1 MNFNNGTPTIVVLKE
16 GTDKSQGKA
25 QIISNINACLS
36 IQDILKPTLGP
47 LGSDILLSDPQNRT
61 IITNDGATILKNL
74 DIVHPACQILVD
86 ISKSQDMEVGDGT
99 TTVTLLACEL
109 MKESKQFLEEGVN
122 SNLIMKSYSM
132 ALKKAVEL
140 IRNELSIKIDTSNE
154 DEKALRDLLEKCAKT
169 AMSSK
174 LINNNSEFFVKMCVD
189 SILTLDRSHLD
200 LNNIGIKKVSGGS
213 MEDSLFVEGVAFAKT
228 FSYAGFEQQPK
239 YFTNPKILSLNLEL
253 ELKAERDNA
262 EVRIDKVEEYQ
273 KIVDAEWKLI
283 HDKLEL
289 IKDTGCNIVLSKL
302 PIGDLA
308 TQYFADNGIF
318 CSGRVGADDLE
329 RVIKAVGGSI
339 QTSVSDLIP
348 EEHLGT
354 CGTFEEKQ
362 IGNERYNMFTE
373 CKNTKTCTLVL
384 RGGANQVIEEVARSL
399 NDALM
404 IVKRTLQLNTI
415 VVGGG
420 AIEMALSKR
429 LRDYAKF
436 IKGKQQLIIN
446 AFARALEIIPRQLC
460 ENAGLDSVEL
470 LNKLRMSH
478 SLDDQTDN
486 KGNSCVGIN
495 FQIENISNN
504 YESFIWE
511 PMSNKINSLQS
522 ATEAC
527 NLILSIDETITNKQ
541 QGDEGG
547 NIQGIR
553 GQGMG
558 M

>member
-47 LGSDILLSDPQNRT
+47 LGSDILLSDQNNKT
-61 IITNDGATILKNL
+61 IITNDGATILKSL
-74 DIVHPACQILVD
+74 DIVHPACQTLVD
-86 ISKSQDMEVGDGT
+86 ISKSQDMEIGDGT

-109 MKESKQFLEEGVN
+109 MKESKQFLEEGIN
-122 SNLIMKSYSM
+122 SNLIMKSYNM

-140 IRNELSIKIDTSNE
+140 IKTELSVKIDTSNE
-154 DEKALRDLLEKCAKT
+154 NEEALRDLLEKCAKT

-174 LINNNSEFFVKMCVD
+174 LINNNSKFFVNMCVD
-189 SILTLDRSHLD
+189 AILTLDRQHLD
-200 LNNIGIKKVSGGS
+200 LNNVGIKKVSGGS
-213 MEDSLFVEGVAFAKT
+213 MEDSLFVKGVAFAKT

-239 YFTNPKILSLNLEL
+239 YFKNPKILSLNLEL

-262 EVRIDKVEEYQ
+262 EVRIEKVEEYQ

-289 IKDTGCNIVLSKL
+289 IKNTGANIVLSKL

-318 CSGRVGADDLE
+318 CSGRVAPEDLN

-339 QTSVSDLIP
+339 QTSVSDLK

-354 CGTFEEKQ
+354 CGVFEEKQ
-362 IGNERYNMFTE
+362 IGNERYNLFTE
-373 CKNTKTCTLVL
+373 CTNTKTCTLVL

-404 IVKRTLQLNTI
+404 IVKRSLQLNSI
-415 VVGGG
+415 VIGGG
-420 AIEMALSKR
+420 AIEMAISKR
-429 LRDYAKF
+429 LRDYAKT
-436 IKGKQQLIIN
+436 IKGKQQLMIN
-446 AFARALEIIPRQLC
+446 AFAKALEIIPRQLC

-478 SLDDQTDN
+478 SVNQGKEN
-486 KGNSCVGIN
+486 AFVGIN
-495 FQIENISNN
+495 FQIENIADN

-522 ATEAC
+522 AVEAC

-541 QGDEGG
+541 QSEEGG
-547 NIQGIR
+547 NIQGVR

>member
-1 MNFNNGTPTIVVLKE
+1 MNFNNGSPTIVVLKE

-47 LGSDILLSDPQNRT
+47 LGSDILLSDQTNKT
-61 IITNDGATILKNL
+61 IITNDGATILKSL

-86 ISKSQDMEVGDGT
+86 ISKSQDMEIGDGT

-109 MKESKQFLEEGVN
+109 MKESKQFLEEGIN
-122 SNLIMKSYSM
+122 SNLIMKSYNM
-132 ALKKAVEL
+132 ALKKAIEL
-140 IRNELSIKIDTSNE
+140 IKSDLSVKIDTSNE
-154 DEKALRDLLEKCAKT
+154 NEEALRDLLEKCAKT

-174 LINNNSEFFVKMCVD
+174 LINSNSKFFVNMCVD
-189 SILTLDRSHLD
+189 AILTLDRQHLD
-200 LNNIGIKKVSGGS
+200 LNNVGIKKVSGGS
-213 MEDSLFVEGVAFAKT
+213 MEDSLFVKGVAFAKT

-262 EVRIDKVEEYQ
+262 EVRIEKVEEYQ

-289 IKDTGCNIVLSKL
+289 IKNTGANIILSKL

-318 CSGRVGADDLE
+318 CSGRVDPEDLN

-339 QTSVSDLIP
+339 QTSVSDLNP
-348 EEHLGT
+348 EHLGT
-354 CGTFEEKQ
+354 CGIFEEKQ
-362 IGNERYNMFTE
+362 IGNERYNLFTE
-373 CKNTKTCTLVL
+373 CSNTKTCTLVL

-404 IVKRTLQLNTI
+404 IVKRSLQLNSI
-415 VVGGG
+415 VIGGG
-420 AIEMALSKR
+420 AIEMAISKR
-429 LRDYAKF
+429 LRDYAKT
-436 IKGKQQLIIN
+436 IKGKQQLMIN
-446 AFARALEIIPRQLC
+446 AFAKALEIIPRQLC

-478 SLDDQTDN
+478 SVNQGKDN
-486 KGNSCVGIN
+486 AFVGIN
-495 FQIENISNN
+495 FQIENIANN
-504 YESFIWE
+504 FESFIWE

>member
-1 MNFNNGTPTIVVLKE
+1 MNFNNGSPTIVVLKE

-47 LGSDILLSDPQNRT
+47 LGSDILLSDQTNKT
-61 IITNDGATILKNL
+61 IITNDGATILKSL

-86 ISKSQDMEVGDGT
+86 ISKSQDMEIGDGT

-109 MKESKQFLEEGVN
+109 MKESKQFLEEGIN
-122 SNLIMKSYSM
+122 SNLIMKSYNM
-132 ALKKAVEL
+132 ALKKAIEL
-140 IRNELSIKIDTSNE
+140 IKSDLSVKIDTSNE
-154 DEKALRDLLEKCAKT
+154 NEEALRDLLEKCAKT

-174 LINNNSEFFVKMCVD
+174 LINSNSKFFVNMCVD
-189 SILTLDRSHLD
+189 AILTLDRQHLD
-200 LNNIGIKKVSGGS
+200 LNNVGIKKVSGGS
-213 MEDSLFVEGVAFAKT
+213 MEDSLFVKGVAFAKT

-262 EVRIDKVEEYQ
+262 EVRIEKVEEYQ

-289 IKDTGCNIVLSKL
+289 IKNTGANIILSKL

-318 CSGRVGADDLE
+318 CSGRVDPEDLN

-339 QTSVSDLIP
+339 QTSVSDLKP
-348 EEHLGT
+348 EHLGT
-354 CGTFEEKQ
+354 CGIFEEKQ
-362 IGNERYNMFTE
+362 IGNERYNLFTE
-373 CKNTKTCTLVL
+373 CSNTKTCTLVL

-404 IVKRTLQLNTI
+404 IVKRSLQLDSI
-415 VVGGG
+415 VIGGG
-420 AIEMALSKR
+420 AIEMAISKR
-429 LRDYAKF
+429 LRDYAKT
-436 IKGKQQLIIN
+436 IKGKQQLMIN
-446 AFARALEIIPRQLC
+446 AFAKALEIIPRQLC

-478 SLDDQTDN
+478 SVNQGKDN
-486 KGNSCVGIN
+486 AFVGIN
-495 FQIENISNN
+495 FQIENIANN
-504 YESFIWE
+504 FESFIWE

>member
-1 MNFNNGTPTIVVLKE
+1 MNFNNGSPTIVVLKE

-47 LGSDILLSDPQNRT
+47 LGSDILLSDQTNKT
-61 IITNDGATILKNL
+61 IITNDGATILKSL

-86 ISKSQDMEVGDGT
+86 ISKSQDMEIGDGT

-109 MKESKQFLEEGVN
+109 MKESKQFLEEGIN
-122 SNLIMKSYSM
+122 SNLIMKSYNM
-132 ALKKAVEL
+132 ALKKAIEL
-140 IRNELSIKIDTSNE
+140 IKSDLSVKIDTSNE
-154 DEKALRDLLEKCAKT
+154 NEEALRDLLEKCAKT

-174 LINNNSEFFVKMCVD
+174 LINSNSKFFVNMCVD
-189 SILTLDRSHLD
+189 AILTLDRQHLD
-200 LNNIGIKKVSGGS
+200 LNNVGIKKVSGGS
-213 MEDSLFVEGVAFAKT
+213 MEDSLFVKGVAFAKT

-262 EVRIDKVEEYQ
+262 EVRIEKVEEYQ

-289 IKDTGCNIVLSKL
+289 IKNTGANIILSKL

-318 CSGRVGADDLE
+318 CSGRVDPEDLN

-339 QTSVSDLIP
+339 QTSVSDLKP
-348 EEHLGT
+348 EHLGT
-354 CGTFEEKQ
+354 CGIFEEKQ
-362 IGNERYNMFTE
+362 IGNERYNLFTE
-373 CKNTKTCTLVL
+373 CSNTKTCTLVL

-404 IVKRTLQLNTI
+404 IVKRSLQLNSI
-415 VVGGG
+415 VIGGG
-420 AIEMALSKR
+420 AIEMAISKR
-429 LRDYAKF
+429 LRDYAKT
-436 IKGKQQLIIN
+436 IKGKQQLMIN
-446 AFARALEIIPRQLC
+446 AFAKALEIIPRQLC

-478 SLDDQTDN
+478 SVNQGKDN
-486 KGNSCVGIN
+486 AFVGIN
-495 FQIENISNN
+495 FQIENIANN
-504 YESFIWE
+504 FESFIWE

>member
-1 MNFNNGTPTIVVLKE
+1 
-16 GTDKSQGKA
+16 
-25 QIISNINACLS
+25 
-36 IQDILKPTLGP
+36 
-47 LGSDILLSDPQNRT
+47 
-61 IITNDGATILKNL
+61 
-74 DIVHPACQILVD
+74 
-86 ISKSQDMEVGDGT
+86 
-99 TTVTLLACEL
+99 
-109 MKESKQFLEEGVN
+109 
-122 SNLIMKSYSM
+122 M
-132 ALKKAVEL
+132 ALKKAIEL
-140 IRNELSIKIDTSNE
+140 IKSDLSVKIDTSNE
-154 DEKALRDLLEKCAKT
+154 NEEALRDLLEKCAKT

-174 LINNNSEFFVKMCVD
+174 LINSNSKFFVNMCVD
-189 SILTLDRSHLD
+189 AILTLDRQHLD
-200 LNNIGIKKVSGGS
+200 LNNVGIKKVSGGS
-213 MEDSLFVEGVAFAKT
+213 MEDSLFVKGVAFAKT

-262 EVRIDKVEEYQ
+262 EVRIEKVEEYQ

-289 IKDTGCNIVLSKL
+289 IKNTGANIILSKL

-318 CSGRVGADDLE
+318 CSGRVDPEDLN

-339 QTSVSDLIP
+339 QTSVSDLKP
-348 EEHLGT
+348 EHLGT
-354 CGTFEEKQ
+354 CGIFEEKQ
-362 IGNERYNMFTE
+362 IGNERYNLFTE
-373 CKNTKTCTLVL
+373 CSNTKTCTLVL

-404 IVKRTLQLNTI
+404 IVKRSLQLNSI
-415 VVGGG
+415 VIGGG
-420 AIEMALSKR
+420 AIEMAISKR
-429 LRDYAKF
+429 LRDYAKT
-436 IKGKQQLIIN
+436 IKGKQQLMIN
-446 AFARALEIIPRQLC
+446 AFAKALEIIPRQLC

-478 SLDDQTDN
+478 SVNQGKDN
-486 KGNSCVGIN
+486 AFVGIN
-495 FQIENISNN
+495 FQIENIANN
-504 YESFIWE
+504 FESFIWE

>member
-47 LGSDILLSDPQNRT
+47 LGSDILLSDQNNKT
-61 IITNDGATILKNL
+61 IITNDGATILKSL
-74 DIVHPACQILVD
+74 DIVHPACQTLVD
-86 ISKSQDMEVGDGT
+86 ISKSQDMEIGDGT

-109 MKESKQFLEEGVN
+109 MKESKQFLEEGIN
-122 SNLIMKSYSM
+122 SNLIMKSYNM

-140 IRNELSIKIDTSNE
+140 IKTELSVKIDTSNE
-154 DEKALRDLLEKCAKT
+154 NEEALRDLLEKCAKT

-174 LINNNSEFFVKMCVD
+174 LINNNSKFFVNMCVD
-189 SILTLDRSHLD
+189 AILTLDRQHLD
-200 LNNIGIKKVSGGS
+200 LNNVGIKKVSGGS
-213 MEDSLFVEGVAFAKT
+213 MEDSLFVKGVAFAKT

-239 YFTNPKILSLNLEL
+239 YFKNPKILSLNLEL

-262 EVRIDKVEEYQ
+262 EVRIEKVEEYQ

-289 IKDTGCNIVLSKL
+289 IKNTGANIVLSKL

-318 CSGRVGADDLE
+318 CSGRVAPEDLN

-339 QTSVSDLIP
+339 QTSVSDLK

-354 CGTFEEKQ
+354 CGVFEEKQ
-362 IGNERYNMFTE
+362 IGNERYNLFTQ
-373 CKNTKTCTLVL
+373 CTNTKTCTLVL

-404 IVKRTLQLNTI
+404 IVKRSLQLNSI
-415 VVGGG
+415 VIGGG
-420 AIEMALSKR
+420 AIEMAISKR
-429 LRDYAKF
+429 LRDYAKT
-436 IKGKQQLIIN
+436 IKGKQQLMIN
-446 AFARALEIIPRQLC
+446 AFAKALEIIPRQLC

-478 SLDDQTDN
+478 SVNQGKEN
-486 KGNSCVGIN
+486 AFVGIN
-495 FQIENISNN
+495 FQIENIADN

-522 ATEAC
+522 AVEAC

-541 QGDEGG
+541 QSEEGG
-547 NIQGIR
+547 NIQGVR

>member
-47 LGSDILLSDPQNRT
+47 LGSDILLSDQNNKT
-61 IITNDGATILKNL
+61 IITNDGATILKSL
-74 DIVHPACQILVD
+74 DIVHPACQTLVD
-86 ISKSQDMEVGDGT
+86 ISKSQDMEIGDGT

-109 MKESKQFLEEGVN
+109 MKESKQFLEEGIN
-122 SNLIMKSYSM
+122 SNLIMKSYNM

-140 IRNELSIKIDTSNE
+140 IKTELSVKIDTSNE
-154 DEKALRDLLEKCAKT
+154 NEEALRDLLEKCAKT

-174 LINNNSEFFVKMCVD
+174 LINNNSKFFVNMCVD
-189 SILTLDRSHLD
+189 AILTLDRQHLD
-200 LNNIGIKKVSGGS
+200 LNNVGIKKVSGGS
-213 MEDSLFVEGVAFAKT
+213 MEDSLFVKGVAFAKT

-239 YFTNPKILSLNLEL
+239 YFKNPKILSLNLEL

-262 EVRIDKVEEYQ
+262 EVRIEKVEEYQ

-289 IKDTGCNIVLSKL
+289 IKNTGANIVLSKL

-318 CSGRVGADDLE
+318 CSGRVAPEDLN

-339 QTSVSDLIP
+339 QTSVSDLK

-354 CGTFEEKQ
+354 CGVFEEKQ
-362 IGNERYNMFTE
+362 IGNERYNLFTE
-373 CKNTKTCTLVL
+373 CTNTKTCTLVL

-404 IVKRTLQLNTI
+404 IVKRSLQLNSI
-415 VVGGG
+415 VIGGG
-420 AIEMALSKR
+420 AIEMAISKR
-429 LRDYAKF
+429 LRDYAKT
-436 IKGKQQLIIN
+436 IKGKQQLMIN
-446 AFARALEIIPRQLC
+446 AFAKALEIIPRQLC

-478 SLDDQTDN
+478 SVNQGKEN
-486 KGNSCVGIN
+486 AFVGIN
-495 FQIENISNN
+495 FQIENIADNH
-504 YESFIWE
+504 ESFIWE

-522 ATEAC
+522 AVEAC

-541 QGDEGG
+541 QSEEGG
-547 NIQGIR
+547 NIQGVR

>member
-47 LGSDILLSDPQNRT
+47 LGSDILLSDQSNKT
-61 IITNDGATILKNL
+61 IITNDGATILKSL

-86 ISKSQDMEVGDGT
+86 ISKSQDMEIGDGT

-109 MKESKQFLEEGVN
+109 MKESKQFLEEGIN
-122 SNLIMKSYSM
+122 SNLIMKSFNM
-132 ALKKAVEL
+132 ALKKAIEL
-140 IRNELSIKIDTSNE
+140 IKTELSIEIDTSNE
-154 DEKALRDLLEKCAKT
+154 NEEALRDLLGKCAKT

-174 LINNNSEFFVKMCVD
+174 LISSNSKFFVDMCVD
-189 SILTLDRSHLD
+189 AILTLDREHLD

-213 MEDSLFVEGVAFAKT
+213 MEDSLFVKGVAFAKT

-253 ELKAERDNA
+253 ELKSERDNA
-262 EVRIDKVEEYQ
+262 EVRIEKVEEYQ

-289 IKDTGCNIVLSKL
+289 IKNTGAKIILSKL

-318 CSGRVGADDLE
+318 CSGRVDPEDLN

-339 QTSVSDLIP
+339 QTSVSDLKP
-348 EEHLGT
+348 EHLGT
-354 CGTFEEKQ
+354 CGIFEEKQ
-362 IGNERYNMFTE
+362 IGNERYNLFTE
-373 CKNTKTCTLVL
+373 CANTKTCTLVL

-404 IVKRTLQLNTI
+404 IVKRSLQLNSI
-415 VVGGG
+415 VIGGG
-420 AIEMALSKR
+420 AIEMAISKR
-429 LRDYAKF
+429 LRDYAKT
-436 IKGKQQLIIN
+436 IKGKQQLMIN
-446 AFARALEIIPRQLC
+446 AFAKALEIIPRQLC

-478 SLDDQTDN
+478 SVNQGKDN
-486 KGNSCVGIN
+486 AFVGIN
-495 FQIENISNN
+495 FQIENIANN

>member
-47 LGSDILLSDPQNRT
+47 LGSDILLSDQNNKT
-61 IITNDGATILKNL
+61 IITNDGATILKSL
-74 DIVHPACQILVD
+74 DIVHPACQTLVD
-86 ISKSQDMEVGDGT
+86 ISKSQDMEIGDGT

-109 MKESKQFLEEGVN
+109 MKESKQFLEEGIN
-122 SNLIMKSYSM
+122 SNLIMKSYNM

-140 IRNELSIKIDTSNE
+140 IKTELSVKIDTSNE
-154 DEKALRDLLEKCAKT
+154 NEEALRDLLEKCAKT

-174 LINNNSEFFVKMCVD
+174 LINNNSKFFVNMCVD
-189 SILTLDRSHLD
+189 AILTLDRQHLD
-200 LNNIGIKKVSGGS
+200 LNNVGIKKVSGGS
-213 MEDSLFVEGVAFAKT
+213 MDDSLFVKGVAFAKT

-239 YFTNPKILSLNLEL
+239 YFKNPKILSLNLEL

-262 EVRIDKVEEYQ
+262 EVRIEKVEEYQ

-289 IKDTGCNIVLSKL
+289 IKNTGANIVLSKL

-318 CSGRVGADDLE
+318 CSGRVAPEDLN

-339 QTSVSDLIP
+339 QTSVSDLK

-354 CGTFEEKQ
+354 CGVFEEKQ
-362 IGNERYNMFTE
+362 IGNERYNLFTE
-373 CKNTKTCTLVL
+373 CTNTKTCTLVL

-404 IVKRTLQLNTI
+404 IVKRSLQLNSI
-415 VVGGG
+415 VIGGG
-420 AIEMALSKR
+420 AIEMAISKR
-429 LRDYAKF
+429 LRDYAKT
-436 IKGKQQLIIN
+436 IKGKQQLMIN
-446 AFARALEIIPRQLC
+446 AFAKALEIIPRQLC

-478 SLDDQTDN
+478 SVNQGKEN
-486 KGNSCVGIN
+486 AFVGIN
-495 FQIENISNN
+495 FQIENIADN

-511 PMSNKINSLQS
+511 PMSNKVNSLQS
-522 ATEAC
+522 AVEAC

-541 QGDEGG
+541 QSEEGG
-547 NIQGIR
+547 NIQGVR

>member
-47 LGSDILLSDPQNRT
+47 LGSDILLSDQNNKT
-61 IITNDGATILKNL
+61 IITNDGATILKSL
-74 DIVHPACQILVD
+74 DIVHPACQTLVD
-86 ISKSQDMEVGDGT
+86 ISKSQDMEIGDGT

-109 MKESKQFLEEGVN
+109 MKESKQFLEEGIN
-122 SNLIMKSYSM
+122 SNLIMKSYNM

-140 IRNELSIKIDTSNE
+140 IKTELSVKIDTSNE
-154 DEKALRDLLEKCAKT
+154 NEEALRDLLEKCAKT

-174 LINNNSEFFVKMCVD
+174 LINNNSKFFVNMCVD
-189 SILTLDRSHLD
+189 AILTLDRQHLD
-200 LNNIGIKKVSGGS
+200 LNNVGIKKVSGGS
-213 MEDSLFVEGVAFAKT
+213 MEDSLFVKGVAFAKT

-239 YFTNPKILSLNLEL
+239 YFENPKILSLNLEL

-262 EVRIDKVEEYQ
+262 EVRIEKVEEYQ

-289 IKDTGCNIVLSKL
+289 IKNTGANIVLSKL

-318 CSGRVGADDLE
+318 CSGRVAPEDLN

-339 QTSVSDLIP
+339 QTSVSDLK

-354 CGTFEEKQ
+354 CGVFEEKQ
-362 IGNERYNMFTE
+362 IGNERYNLFTE
-373 CKNTKTCTLVL
+373 CTNTKTCTLVL

-404 IVKRTLQLNTI
+404 IVKRSLQLNSI
-415 VVGGG
+415 VIGGG
-420 AIEMALSKR
+420 AIEMAISKR
-429 LRDYAKF
+429 LRDYAKT
-436 IKGKQQLIIN
+436 IKGKQQLMIN
-446 AFARALEIIPRQLC
+446 AFAKALEIIPRQLC

-478 SLDDQTDN
+478 SVNQGKEN
-486 KGNSCVGIN
+486 AFVGIN
-495 FQIENISNN
+495 FQIENIADN

-522 ATEAC
+522 AVEAC

-541 QGDEGG
+541 QSEEGG
-547 NIQGIR
+547 NIQGVR

>member
-47 LGSDILLSDPQNRT
+47 LGSDILLSDQNNKT
-61 IITNDGATILKNL
+61 IITNDGATILKSL
-74 DIVHPACQILVD
+74 DIVHPACQTLVD
-86 ISKSQDMEVGDGT
+86 ISKSQDMEIGDGT

-109 MKESKQFLEEGVN
+109 MKESKQFLEEGIN
-122 SNLIMKSYSM
+122 SNLIMKSYNM

-140 IRNELSIKIDTSNE
+140 IKTELSVKIDTSNE
-154 DEKALRDLLEKCAKT
+154 NEEALRDLLEKCAKT

-174 LINNNSEFFVKMCVD
+174 LINNNSKFFVNMCVD
-189 SILTLDRSHLD
+189 AILTLDRQHLD
-200 LNNIGIKKVSGGS
+200 LNNVGIKKVSGGS
-213 MEDSLFVEGVAFAKT
+213 MEDSLFVKGVAFAKT

-239 YFTNPKILSLNLEL
+239 YFKNPKILSLNLEL

-262 EVRIDKVEEYQ
+262 EVRIEKVEEYQ

-289 IKDTGCNIVLSKL
+289 IKNTGANIVLSKL

-318 CSGRVGADDLE
+318 CSGRVASEDLN

-339 QTSVSDLIP
+339 QTSVSDLK

-354 CGTFEEKQ
+354 CGVFEEKQ
-362 IGNERYNMFTE
+362 IGNERYNLFTN
-373 CKNTKTCTLVL
+373 CTNTKTCTLVL

-404 IVKRTLQLNTI
+404 IVKRSLQLNSI
-415 VVGGG
+415 VIGGG
-420 AIEMALSKR
+420 AIEMAISKR
-429 LRDYAKF
+429 LRDYAKT
-436 IKGKQQLIIN
+436 IKGKQQLMIN
-446 AFARALEIIPRQLC
+446 AFAKALEIIPRQLC

-478 SLDDQTDN
+478 SVNQGKEN
-486 KGNSCVGIN
+486 AFVGIN
-495 FQIENISNN
+495 FQIENIADN

-522 ATEAC
+522 AVEAC

-541 QGDEGG
+541 QSEEGG
-547 NIQGIR
+547 NIQGVR

>member
-47 LGSDILLSDPQNRT
+47 LGSDILLSDQNNKT
-61 IITNDGATILKNL
+61 IITNDGATILKSL
-74 DIVHPACQILVD
+74 DIVHPACQTLVD
-86 ISKSQDMEVGDGT
+86 ISKSQDMEIGDGT

-109 MKESKQFLEEGVN
+109 MKESKQFLEEGIN
-122 SNLIMKSYSM
+122 SNLIMKSYNM

-140 IRNELSIKIDTSNE
+140 IKTELSVKIDTSNE
-154 DEKALRDLLEKCAKT
+154 NEEALRDLLEKCAKT

-174 LINNNSEFFVKMCVD
+174 LINNNSKFFVNMCVD
-189 SILTLDRSHLD
+189 AILTLDRQHLD
-200 LNNIGIKKVSGGS
+200 LNNVGIKKVSGGS
-213 MEDSLFVEGVAFAKT
+213 MEDSLFVKGVAFAKT

-239 YFTNPKILSLNLEL
+239 YFKNPKILSLNLEL

-262 EVRIDKVEEYQ
+262 EVRIEKVEEYQ

-289 IKDTGCNIVLSKL
+289 IKNTGANIVLSKL

-318 CSGRVGADDLE
+318 CSGRVAPEDLN

-339 QTSVSDLIP
+339 QTSVSDLK

-354 CGTFEEKQ
+354 CGVFEEKQ
-362 IGNERYNMFTE
+362 IGNERYNLFTE
-373 CKNTKTCTLVL
+373 CTNTKTCTLVL

-404 IVKRTLQLNTI
+404 IVKRSLQLNSI
-415 VVGGG
+415 VIGGG
-420 AIEMALSKR
+420 AIEMAISKR
-429 LRDYAKF
+429 LRDYAKT
-436 IKGKQQLIIN
+436 IKGKQQLMIN
-446 AFARALEIIPRQLC
+446 AFAKALEIIPRQLC

-478 SLDDQTDN
+478 SVNQGKEN
-486 KGNSCVGIN
+486 AFVGIN
-495 FQIENISNN
+495 FQIENIADN

-511 PMSNKINSLQS
+511 PMSNKVNSLQS
-522 ATEAC
+522 AVEAC

-541 QGDEGG
+541 QSEEGG
-547 NIQGIR
+547 NIQGVR

>member
-47 LGSDILLSDPQNRT
+47 LGSDILLSDQNNKT
-61 IITNDGATILKNL
+61 IITNDGATILKSL
-74 DIVHPACQILVD
+74 DIVHPACQTLVD
-86 ISKSQDMEVGDGT
+86 ISKSQDMEIGDGT

-109 MKESKQFLEEGVN
+109 MKESKQFLEEGIN
-122 SNLIMKSYSM
+122 SNLIMKSYNM
-132 ALKKAVEL
+132 ALKKAIEL
-140 IRNELSIKIDTSNE
+140 IKTELSVKIDTSNE
-154 DEKALRDLLEKCAKT
+154 NEEALRDLLEKCAKT

-174 LINNNSEFFVKMCVD
+174 LINNNSKFFVNMCVD
-189 SILTLDRSHLD
+189 AILTLDRQHLD
-200 LNNIGIKKVSGGS
+200 LNNVGIKKVSGGS
-213 MEDSLFVEGVAFAKT
+213 MEDSLFVKGVAFAKT

-239 YFTNPKILSLNLEL
+239 YFKNPKILSLNLEL

-262 EVRIDKVEEYQ
+262 EVRIEKVEEYQ

-289 IKDTGCNIVLSKL
+289 IKNTGANIVLSKL

-308 TQYFADNGIF
+308 TQYFADHGIF
-318 CSGRVGADDLE
+318 CSGRVAPEDLN

-339 QTSVSDLIP
+339 QTSVSDLK

-354 CGTFEEKQ
+354 CGVFEEKQ
-362 IGNERYNMFTE
+362 IGNERYNLFTE
-373 CKNTKTCTLVL
+373 CTNTKTCTLVL

-404 IVKRTLQLNTI
+404 IVKRSLQLNSI
-415 VVGGG
+415 VIGGG
-420 AIEMALSKR
+420 AIEMAISKR
-429 LRDYAKF
+429 LRDYAKT
-436 IKGKQQLIIN
+436 IKGKQQLMIN
-446 AFARALEIIPRQLC
+446 AFAKALEIIPRQLC

-478 SLDDQTDN
+478 SVNQGKEN
-486 KGNSCVGIN
+486 AFVGIN
-495 FQIENISNN
+495 FQIENIADN

-522 ATEAC
+522 AVEAC

-541 QGDEGG
+541 QSEEGG
-547 NIQGIR
+547 NIQGVR

>member
-16 GTDKSQGKA
+16 GTDKSQGKS

-47 LGSDILLSDPQNRT
+47 LGSDILLSDQNNKT
-61 IITNDGATILKNL
+61 IITNDGATILKSL
-74 DIVHPACQILVD
+74 DIVHPACQTLVD
-86 ISKSQDMEVGDGT
+86 ISKSQDMEIGDGT

-109 MKESKQFLEEGVN
+109 MKESKQFLEEGIN
-122 SNLIMKSYSM
+122 SNLIMKSYNM
-132 ALKKAVEL
+132 ALKKAIEL
-140 IRNELSIKIDTSNE
+140 IKTELSVKIDTSNE
-154 DEKALRDLLEKCAKT
+154 NEEALRDLLEKCAKT

-174 LINNNSEFFVKMCVD
+174 LINNNSKFFVNMCVD
-189 SILTLDRSHLD
+189 AILTLDRQHLD
-200 LNNIGIKKVSGGS
+200 LNNVGIKKVSGGS
-213 MEDSLFVEGVAFAKT
+213 MEDSLFVKGVAFAKT

-239 YFTNPKILSLNLEL
+239 YFKNPKILSLNLEL

-262 EVRIDKVEEYQ
+262 EVRIEKVEEYQ

-289 IKDTGCNIVLSKL
+289 IKNTGANIVLSKL

-308 TQYFADNGIF
+308 TQYFADHGIF
-318 CSGRVGADDLE
+318 CSGRVAPEDLN

-339 QTSVSDLIP
+339 QTSVSDLK

-354 CGTFEEKQ
+354 CGVFEEKQ
-362 IGNERYNMFTE
+362 IGNERYNLFTE
-373 CKNTKTCTLVL
+373 CTNTKTCTLVL

-404 IVKRTLQLNTI
+404 IVKRSLQLNSI
-415 VVGGG
+415 VIGGG
-420 AIEMALSKR
+420 AIEMAISKR
-429 LRDYAKF
+429 LRDYAKT
-436 IKGKQQLIIN
+436 IKGKQQLMIN
-446 AFARALEIIPRQLC
+446 AFAKALEIIPRQLC

-478 SLDDQTDN
+478 SVNQGKEN
-486 KGNSCVGIN
+486 AFVGIN
-495 FQIENISNN
+495 FQIENIADN

-522 ATEAC
+522 AVEAC

-541 QGDEGG
+541 QSEEGG
-547 NIQGIR
+547 NIQGVR

>member
-1 MNFNNGTPTIVVLKE
+1 MNFNNGSPTIVVLKE

-47 LGSDILLSDPQNRT
+47 LGSDILLSDQTNKT
-61 IITNDGATILKNL
+61 IITNDGATILKSL

-86 ISKSQDMEVGDGT
+86 ISKSQDMEIGDGT

-109 MKESKQFLEEGVN
+109 MKESKQFLEEGIN
-122 SNLIMKSYSM
+122 SNLIMKSYNM
-132 ALKKAVEL
+132 ALKKAIEL
-140 IRNELSIKIDTSNE
+140 IKSDLSVKIDTSNE
-154 DEKALRDLLEKCAKT
+154 NEEALRDLLEKCAKT

-174 LINNNSEFFVKMCVD
+174 LINSNSKFFVNMCVD
-189 SILTLDRSHLD
+189 AILTLDRQHLD
-200 LNNIGIKKVSGGS
+200 LNNVGIKKVSGGS
-213 MEDSLFVEGVAFAKT
+213 MEDSLFVKGVAFAKT

-262 EVRIDKVEEYQ
+262 EVRIEKVEEYQ

-289 IKDTGCNIVLSKL
+289 IKNTGANIILSKL

-318 CSGRVGADDLE
+318 CSGRVDPEDLN

-339 QTSVSDLIP
+339 QTSVSDLKP
-348 EEHLGT
+348 EHLGT
-354 CGTFEEKQ
+354 CGIFEEKQ
-362 IGNERYNMFTE
+362 IGNERYNLFTE
-373 CKNTKTCTLVL
+373 CSNTKTCTLVL

-404 IVKRTLQLNTI
+404 IVKRSLQLNSI
-415 VVGGG
+415 VIGGG
-420 AIEMALSKR
+420 AIEMAISKR
-429 LRDYAKF
+429 LRDYAKT
-436 IKGKQQLIIN
+436 IKGKQQLMIN
-446 AFARALEIIPRQLC
+446 AFAKALEIIPRQLC

-478 SLDDQTDN
+478 SVNQGKEN
-486 KGNSCVGIN
+486 AFVGIN
-495 FQIENISNN
+495 FQIENIANN
-504 YESFIWE
+504 FESFIWE